1 MKRSPQKWIEA
12 QEKEQ
17 RKKERKKRVRG
28 WWGGTQWNAEEK
40 GKKVEERKSTN

>member
-1 MKRSPQKWIEA
+1 MKRSPKKWIEA

-28 WWGGTQWNAEEK
+28 WWWGGERNGMLK
-40 GKKVEERKSTN
+40 RKVGR